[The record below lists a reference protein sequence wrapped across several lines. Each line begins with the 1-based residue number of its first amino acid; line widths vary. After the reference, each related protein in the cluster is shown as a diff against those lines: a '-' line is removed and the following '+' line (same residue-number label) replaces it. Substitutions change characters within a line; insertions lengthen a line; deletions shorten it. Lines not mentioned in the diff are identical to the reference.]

1 MHYRAYATRSVGSY
15 LAVMRALFL
24 ALILVPAAVIAQ
36 VDLPHFGTQQ
46 VINGYAKDIEGE
58 VLSYFSVY
66 PEHATTALLTRCTD
80 GKKAIAW
87 ETAVVPFA
95 PTPNYYFSWIAAHNS
110 TTSGGE
116 RSFDLFIGEE
126 KVLTF
131 ITRHSAQPATWQA
144 EGKDGVKL
152 VFEFSKQD
160 RHGDAHGFAHLR
172 VPLKYVSLGQ
182 PLRLKVVGHA
192 QNSPDWFMTF
202 RYTFEEKVEV
212 EALPFIYAWPEDGS
226 WQPLQITVMH
236 FGPMTKMK
244 VKVEQ
249 DGSKASAKFIEVKNG
264 LNTFE
269 AVVTP
274 VSQPTKARV
283 IVQIDGTQIF
293 NKLVEVQPVIHR
305 DIHLVHH
312 SHTDIGYSHLQAEV
326 ETIQNN
332 NIFKAMELIDRTK
345 DHPEDSR
352 FVWNVESLWAVENF
366 LGIASEV
373 DKQRFIA
380 AVKSGSIALSANYAN
395 VLTGLCTPEE
405 MHWIVEYADSLRKW
419 YDLPITMAMQTDI
432 PGMSWSMVDAYAAH
446 GIRHLSQGPNYIPY
460 MPDGGDRIGSTL
472 REQGDKPY
480 WWKGTTGRDSIL
492 VWTAGQGYGGWH
504 GFTAGAI
511 KERGT
516 RKIAAYMNT
525 LAANGYPYDML
536 QWRYNIVSDNG
547 PVDSTLSDFV
557 RDWNEKYISPRLIIA
572 NAGKM
577 MQEFETKYG
586 KDIPTWS
593 GDFTP
598 YWEDGAYSTAAEEGN
613 VRVLSARLS
622 NLIDAAKILGKPID
636 PHLLYRAKRSIVMW
650 HEHTW
655 GAWCSISD
663 PDAHFTKD
671 QWRVKKAFADSAG
684 WYVEA
689 MEQALAL
696 DRSDADTLLVLNTLH
711 WGRTGKVEVE
721 GHRAYD
727 FYKLPEAQRDRRW
740 VTHHALVGTS
750 NVVEVDAR
758 DSVLFTSNI
767 AKRIR
772 STRHR
777 MGGLILAKEPPR
789 PEFNYEWTVLNSEW
803 HHVTGT
809 DEPLTVIYRGKP
821 TPHPRPPGSHGGG
834 WWSRDWA
841 GLPGLDSVDVQYRY
855 RYDLVH
861 VTFMFEKTIVRTK
874 ESIHIPLPFNI
885 PNATVRIGVGDTSVT
900 PESGRIPGSNNDFF
914 CVQRWI
920 DVSNDSMGVTIVCP
934 QGAIWEIG
942 EMVDERKVNPGR
954 GTNPELYKAWKTEA
968 KSSST
973 IYLYALNNYWHT
985 NFKADQEGPITF
997 DIYLKMHGTFDLEEA
1012 RRFGM
1017 EMTRPLIT
1025 WWK

>member
-1 MHYRAYATRSVGSY
+1 VKPIFLTVT
-15 LAVMRALFL
+15 LFL
-24 ALILVPAAVIAQ
+24 AGVASAQ
-36 VDLPHFGTQQ
+36 VDLPVFGKQQ
-46 VINGYAKDIEGE
+46 VINGYAKDVEGE

-80 GKKAIAW
+80 GQKAIAW
-87 ETAVVPFA
+87 ETA
-95 PTPNYYFSWIAAHNS
+95 PTPKALKSDFAYFSWIAAHNS
-110 TTSGGE
+110 TTSGGD
-116 RSFDLFIGEE
+116 RSFDLYIDDQH
-126 KVLTF
+126 VLTF
-131 ITRHSAQPATWQA
+131 TTHHSSKPATWES
-144 EGKDGVKL
+144 EGVDGVKL
-152 VFEFSKQD
+152 VFEFSKAD

-172 VPLKYVSLGQ
+172 VPLKFIKPGR
-182 PLRLKVVGHA
+182 PMRLKVVGQA
-192 QNSPDWFMTF
+192 QDSPDWFMTF

-212 EALPFIYAWPEDGS
+212 EALPYIRKDGK
-226 WQPLQITVMH
+226 QELLITLMH
-236 FGPMTKMK
+236 FGADDLLT
-244 VKVEQ
+244 
-249 DGSKASAKFIEVKNG
+249 ASVNGKLPAKGFVVKNG
-264 LNTFE
+264 MNVFRLPIDT
-269 AVVTP
+269 VGKVTSFKVRSVIARRVDDARPP
-274 VSQPTKARV
+274 VLDSETTLTVR
-283 IVQIDGTQIF
+283 
-293 NKLVEVQPVIHR
+293 PVIHR

-332 NIFKAMELIDRTK
+332 NIWKALELIDRTK
-345 DHPEDSR
+345 DYPEDSR

-366 LGIASEV
+366 LGIASEA

-380 AVKSGSIALSANYAN
+380 AVKAGRIALSANYAN
-395 VLTGLCTPEE
+395 ILTGLCTPEE

-446 GIRHLSQGPNYIPY
+446 GIRHLSQGPNYIPD

-504 GFTAGAI
+504 GYTAGAI

-516 RKIAAYMNT
+516 RKIAAYMND
-525 LAANGYPYDML
+525 LAAKGYPYDMV

-557 RDWNEKYISPRLIIA
+557 REWNSTYASPRLIIA
-572 NAGKM
+572 NAGTM
-577 MQEFETKYG
+577 MQQFEEKYG
-586 KDIPTWS
+586 ERIPTWS

-598 YWEDGAYSTAAEEGN
+598 YWEDGAYSTAAEEGS
-613 VRVLSARLS
+613 VRVLSARLT
-622 NLIDAAKILGKPID
+622 NLIEAAKILDKPID

-663 PDAHFTKD
+663 PDAHFTTD
-671 QWRVKKAFADSAG
+671 QWRVKQLFAH
-684 WYVEA
+684 
-689 MEQALAL
+689 
-696 DRSDADTLLVLNTLH
+696 DAD
-711 WGRTGKVEVE
+711 R
-721 GHRAYD
+721 
-727 FYKLPEAQRDRRW
+727 F
-740 VTHHALVGTS
+740 VGT
-750 NVVEVDAR
+750 
-758 DSVLFTSNI
+758 I
-767 AKRIR
+767 
-772 STRHR
+772 
-777 MGGLILAKEPPR
+777 
-789 PEFNYEWTVLNSEW
+789 NYDLNSAMRTASVDYGGNWIDQIPPELL
-803 HHVTGT
+803 
-809 DEPLTVIYRGKP
+809 PLLRVKTVKRDVERLPI
-821 TPHPRPPGSHGGG
+821 
-834 WWSRDWA
+834 SRSPND
-841 GLPGLDSVDVQYRY
+841 LFSIVDGLDVAHAQVFEGATLMFQDTLNGRVHWQYWLDAPKTR
-855 RYDLVH
+855 
-861 VTFMFEKTIVRTK
+861 EKYG
-874 ESIHIPLPFNI
+874 IHGALPFNI
-885 PNATVRIGVGDTSVT
+885 PNATVRIGIGDTCVT

-914 CVQRWI
+914 CAQRWI

-954 GTNPELYKAWKTEA
+954 GTNPEYYKAWKTEA

-997 DIYLKMHGTFDLEEA
+997 DLYLKMHGPFKLEDA
-1012 RRFGM
+1012 RRFGL

>member
-1 MHYRAYATRSVGSY
+1 MGTH
-15 LAVMRALFL
+15 
-24 ALILVPAAVIAQ
+24 AQ
-36 VDLPHFGTQQ
+36 VDLPVFGKQQ

-80 GKKAIAW
+80 GTKAIAW
-87 ETAVVPFA
+87 ETAAVPFY
-95 PTPNYYFSWIAAHNS
+95 PQDENIPYYYFSWIAAHNS
-110 TTSGGE
+110 TTSGGN
-116 RSFDLFIGEE
+116 RNFDLFIGDE

-131 ITRHSAQPATWQA
+131 TTHHSTQPQSWQVDTV
-144 EGKDGVKL
+144 DGVAL
-152 VFEFSKQD
+152 VFEFSKAD

-172 VPLKYVSLGQ
+172 VPRKYITPGK

-212 EALPFIYAWPEDGS
+212 DVLPFVYRDSKLPM
-226 WQPLQITVMH
+226 QPAQFTVMH
-236 FGPMTKMK
+236 FGEPTELEVRLTGVAPTKH
-244 VKVEQ
+244 Q
-249 DGSKASAKFIEVKNG
+249 IKNG
-264 LNTFE
+264 LNVFE
-269 AVVTP
+269 TP
-274 VSQPTKARV
+274 VHVSPLTPAIMFPEDRAAHRAPIRAQASLSNRPVLDTT
-283 IVQIDGTQIF
+283 I
-293 NKLVEVQPVIHR
+293 LVRLAPHR

-326 ETIQNN
+326 EVIQNN
-332 NIFKAMELIDRTK
+332 NIWKALELIDRTK
-345 DHPEDSR
+345 DYPEDSR

-366 LGIASEV
+366 LGKCSEA

-395 VLTGLCTPEE
+395 ILTGLCTPEE

-446 GIRHLSQGPNYIPY
+446 GIRHLSQGPNYIPD

-480 WWKGTTGRDSIL
+480 WWKSTTGRDSIL

-516 RKIAAYMNT
+516 RKIAAYMND
-525 LAANGYPYDML
+525 LAAKGYAYDMV

-557 RDWNEKYISPRLIIA
+557 RDWNEMYASPRLIIA
-572 NAGKM
+572 NAGTM
-577 MQEFETKYG
+577 MQQFERKYG
-586 KDIPTWS
+586 KRIPTWS

-598 YWEDGAYSTAAEEGN
+598 YWEDGAYSTAKEEGD

-622 NLIDAAKILGKPID
+622 NLIEAAKILGKLIE
-636 PHLLYRAKRSIVMW
+636 PHVLYRAKRSIVMW

-671 QWRVKKAFADSAG
+671 QWRVKQDFADSAG
-684 WYVEA
+684 WYVEEIERA
-689 MEQALAL
+689 IVPQAESNTAWVLNAL
-696 DRSDADTLLVLNTLH
+696 DF
-711 WGRTGKVEVE
+711 GRTDLMRVTDGERTAVKLHDGRHPVMSQRDYSGYEEYKVKVDKSSMWRHTASWGKRKKPEASQGEPPKASWLSYDLIYRDGLSPDGVQADHVDCVE
-721 GHRAYD
+721 GLSSGYLVDRKVGHGIISG
-727 FYKLPEAQRDRRW
+727 KL
-740 VTHHALVGTS
+740 
-750 NVVEVDAR
+750 N
-758 DSVLFTSNI
+758 
-767 AKRIR
+767 
-772 STRHR
+772 
-777 MGGLILAKEPPR
+777 
-789 PEFNYEWTVLNSEW
+789 
-803 HHVTGT
+803 
-809 DEPLTVIYRGKP
+809 
-821 TPHPRPPGSHGGG
+821 
-834 WWSRDWA
+834 
-841 GLPGLDSVDVQYRY
+841 
-855 RYDLVH
+855 YDLTISTYQGHVH
-861 VTFMFEKTIVRTK
+861 AQLVIKRKNSIRDK
-874 ESIHIPLPFNI
+874 ESLHLALPFNI
-885 PNATVRIGVGDTSVT
+885 PNATVRIGIGDTCVT

-914 CVQRWI
+914 CAQRWI

-934 QGAIWEIG
+934 QGAIWEVG
-942 EMVDERKVNPGR
+942 EMVDERKVNFAKNAGGDPGSSP
-954 GTNPELYKAWKTEA
+954 GYKAWKTEA

-997 DIYLKMHGTFDLEEA
+997 DLYLKMHGPFKLEEA
-1012 RRFGM
+1012 RRFGL

>member
-1 MHYRAYATRSVGSY
+1 MRIGTLFFFSLLVGGAST
-15 LAVMRALFL
+15 
-24 ALILVPAAVIAQ
+24 AQ
-36 VDLPHFGTQQ
+36 VDLPVFGKQD
-46 VINGYAKDIEGE
+46 VINGYAKDVEGE

-87 ETAVVPFA
+87 ETAAVPKDLKGEYA
-95 PTPNYYFSWIAAHNS
+95 YFSWIAAHNS
-110 TTSGGE
+110 TTSGGD
-116 RSFDLFIGEE
+116 RSFDLFIGDE
-126 KVLTF
+126 KALTF
-131 ITRHSAQPATWQA
+131 TTHHSTKPDTWEA
-144 EGKDGVKL
+144 EGSDGEKF
-152 VFEFSKQD
+152 VFEFSKAD

-172 VPLKYVSLGQ
+172 VPRKYITPGQ
-182 PLRLKVVGHA
+182 PLRLTVVGHA

-202 RYTFEEKVEV
+202 RYSFEEKVEV
-212 EALPFIYAWPEDGS
+212 EVLPFVRRLNGPQWMIRFN
-226 WQPLQITVMH
+226 VMH
-236 FGPMTKMK
+236 FGSSTTMRVRYNDKEGEYSVVYPITNGINLIDKH
-244 VKVEQ
+244 VPYNSTSISFPIRAEL
-249 DGSKASAKFIEVKNG
+249 GS
-264 LNTFE
+264 
-269 AVVTP
+269 VVLDT
-274 VSQPTKARV
+274 T
-283 IVQIDGTQIF
+283 VQLSPI
-293 NKLVEVQPVIHR
+293 IHR
-305 DIHLVHH
+305 DINLVHH

-332 NIFKAMELIDRTK
+332 NIARALELIDRTN
-345 DHPEDSR
+345 DYPEDSR

-366 LGIASEV
+366 LGIASAA

-395 VLTGLCTPEE
+395 ILTGLCTPEE

-446 GIRHLSQGPNYIPY
+446 GIRHLSQGPNYIPD

-480 WWKGTTGRDSIL
+480 WWKSTTGKDSIL

-504 GFTAGAI
+504 GFTPGAI

-516 RKIAAYMNT
+516 RKIAAYMNE
-525 LAANGYPYDML
+525 LAAKGYPYDMV

-557 RDWNEKYISPRLIIA
+557 RDWNEKYASPRLIIA
-572 NAGKM
+572 NAGEM

-586 KDIPTWS
+586 KSIPTWS

-598 YWEDGAYSTAAEEGN
+598 YWEDGAYSTAKEEGD
-613 VRVLSARLS
+613 VRVLSARLT
-622 NLIDAAKILGKPID
+622 NLIEAAKILNKPID

-663 PDAHFTKD
+663 PDSHFTTD

-684 WYVEA
+684 WYVDACQNALISQAGSKEWQSA
-689 MEQALAL
+689 MDTLRMGHVLWPIPPKTSTQSGPAERIEMDSLNGSVV
-696 DRSDADTLLVLNTLH
+696 RMHSGWSISADT
-711 WGRTGKVEVE
+711 
-721 GHRAYD
+721 
-727 FYKLPEAQRDRRW
+727 
-740 VTHHALVGTS
+740 
-750 NVVEVDAR
+750 
-758 DSVLFTSNI
+758 
-767 AKRIR
+767 
-772 STRHR
+772 TRHSGFFDLCYR
-777 MGGLILAKEPPR
+777 LGFA
-789 PEFNYEWTVLNSEW
+789 TVDRTAASLEIETQPVTRGEE
-803 HHVTGT
+803 HHWVKQFVPWCTSFVMNQYTAYG
-809 DEPLTVIYRGKP
+809 
-821 TPHPRPPGSHGGG
+821 
-834 WWSRDWA
+834 
-841 GLPGLDSVDVQYRY
+841 DS
-855 RYDLVH
+855 LVA
-861 VTFMFEKTIVRTK
+861 VRVSFEKKAIREK
-874 ESIHIPLPFNI
+874 ESLHLALPFNI
-885 PNATVRIGVGDTSVT
+885 PNAIVRIGVGDTCVT

-914 CVQRWI
+914 CAQRWI

-934 QGAIWEIG
+934 QGAIWEVG
-942 EMVDERKVNPGR
+942 EMVDERKVNPGK
-954 GTNPELYKAWKTEA
+954 GTNPEMYKAWKTEA

-985 NFKADQEGPITF
+985 NFKADQEGPIVF
-997 DIYLKMHGTFDLEEA
+997 DLYLKMHGPFKLEEA
-1012 RRFGM
+1012 RRFGL

>member
-1 MHYRAYATRSVGSY
+1 MRLTLLLFFFLLIAGSGN
-15 LAVMRALFL
+15 
-24 ALILVPAAVIAQ
+24 AQ
-36 VDLPHFGTQQ
+36 VDLPVFGKQQ
-46 VINGYAKDIEGE
+46 VINGYAKDVEGE

-87 ETAVVPFA
+87 ETAAVPHY
-95 PTPNYYFSWIAAHNS
+95 PHEEEMQYYYFSWIAAHNS
-110 TTSGGE
+110 TTSGGD
-116 RSFDLFIGEE
+116 RSFDLYVDDA
-126 KVLTF
+126 KALTF
-131 ITRHSAQPATWQA
+131 TTHHSTSPGSWSAAGADSLPTGQA
-144 EGKDGVKL
+144 GTKL
-152 VFEFSKQD
+152 VFEFSKAD

-172 VPLKYVSLGQ
+172 VPRKYIKPGQ

-202 RYTFEEKVEV
+202 RYSFEEKVEV
-212 EALPFIYAWPEDGS
+212 EVLPFLGKNGNNR
-226 WQPLQITVMH
+226 PLLITVMH
-236 FGPMTKMK
+236 FGGPDKLFLD
-244 VKVEQ
+244 VAQQNEGYYFDVR
-249 DGSKASAKFIEVKNG
+249 NG
-264 LNTFE
+264 LQVFE
-269 AVVTP
+269 ATIPASDRTYHMMLKAKLGHSNLGDLLDTMVV
-274 VSQPTKARV
+274 
-283 IVQIDGTQIF
+283 
-293 NKLVEVQPVIHR
+293 VEPVIHR

-326 ETIQNN
+326 EKIQNN
-332 NIFKAMELIDRTK
+332 NIWKALELIDRTK
-345 DHPEDSR
+345 DYPEGSR

-366 LGIASEV
+366 LGIASET
-373 DKQRFIA
+373 DKQRFIT
-380 AVKSGSIALSANYAN
+380 AVKAGSIALSANYAN
-395 VLTGLCTPEE
+395 ILTGLCTPEE

-446 GIRHLSQGPNYIPY
+446 GIRHLSQGPNYIPD

-504 GFTAGAI
+504 GYTAGAI

-516 RKIAAYMNT
+516 RKIAAYMND
-525 LAANGYPYDML
+525 LAAKGYPYDMV

-557 RDWNEKYISPRLIIA
+557 REWNEKYASPRLIIA
-572 NAGKM
+572 NAGTM
-577 MQEFETKYG
+577 MQEFEQKYG
-586 KDIPTWS
+586 KQIPTWS

-598 YWEDGAYSTAAEEGN
+598 YWEDGAYSTAKEEGE
-613 VRVLSARLS
+613 VRVLSARLT
-622 NLIDAAKILGKPID
+622 NLIEAAKILGKPID

-663 PDAHFTKD
+663 PDAHFTTD
-671 QWRVKKAFADSAG
+671 QWRVKKDFADSAR

-689 MEQALAL
+689 LEKSVGASPTTRERFTIDTRTPLYRWVIVDGL
-696 DRSDADTLLVLNTLH
+696 DPS
-711 WGRTGKVEVE
+711 TGKSVAGKGVSGYWHEE
-721 GHRAYD
+721 G
-727 FYKLPEAQRDRRW
+727 F
-740 VTHHALVGTS
+740 THMRYFVKATGERS
-750 NVVEVDAR
+750 
-758 DSVLFTSNI
+758 
-767 AKRIR
+767 KR
-772 STRHR
+772 
-777 MGGLILAKEPPR
+777 
-789 PEFNYEWTVLNSEW
+789 SE
-803 HHVTGT
+803 H
-809 DEPLTVIYRGKP
+809 L
-821 TPHPRPPGSHGGG
+821 
-834 WWSRDWA
+834 
-841 GLPGLDSVDVQYRY
+841 
-855 RYDLVH
+855 
-861 VTFMFEKTIVRTK
+861 M
-874 ESIHIPLPFNI
+874 IPLDI
-885 PNATVRIGVGDTSVT
+885 PNATVRIGIGDTCVT

-914 CVQRWI
+914 CAQRWI

-934 QGAIWEIG
+934 QGAIWEVG
-942 EMVDERKVNPGR
+942 EMVDERKVNPGK
-954 GTNPELYKAWKTEA
+954 GTNPEYYKAWKTEA

-997 DIYLKMHGTFDLEEA
+997 DLYLKMHGPFKLEDA
-1012 RRFGM
+1012 RRFGL

>member
-1 MHYRAYATRSVGSY
+1 MRLCL
-15 LAVMRALFL
+15 LASL
-24 ALILVPAAVIAQ
+24 LIGTTTNAQ
-36 VDLPHFGTQQ
+36 VDLPVFGKQQ
-46 VINGYAKDIEGE
+46 VINGYAKDVEGE

-87 ETAVVPFA
+87 ETAPVIGLQSDIPSF
-95 PTPNYYFSWIAAHNS
+95 YYFSWIAAHNS
-110 TTSGGE
+110 TTSGGD
-116 RSFDLFIGEE
+116 RSFDLFINDQLA
-126 KVLTF
+126 LTF
-131 ITRHSAQPATWQA
+131 TTHHSTKPGSWTAAAADST
-144 EGKDGVKL
+144 KL
-152 VFEFSKQD
+152 VFEYSKMD

-172 VPLKYVSLGQ
+172 VPRQYVTLGQ
-182 PLRLKVVGHA
+182 PVRLKVVGHA

-212 EALPFIYAWPEDGS
+212 EVLPFVYRDS
-226 WQPLQITVMH
+226 MLSMQPAQFTVMH
-236 FGPMTKMK
+236 FGRPT
-244 VKVEQ
+244 E
-249 DGSKASAKFIEVKNG
+249 IEVRLTGVAPTKHQIKNG
-264 LNTFE
+264 LNVFE
-269 AVVTP
+269 TP
-274 VSQPTKARV
+274 IHVSPLTPAIMLQEDRAAHRV
-283 IVQIDGTQIF
+283 
-293 NKLVEVQPVIHR
+293 PVHIQASLSNRPVLDTTINVRLSPHR
-305 DIHLVHH
+305 DVHLVHH

-326 ETIQNN
+326 EKIQNN
-332 NIFKAMELIDRTK
+332 NIWKALELIDRTK
-345 DHPEDSR
+345 GYPHDSR

-366 LGIASEV
+366 LGIASEA

-395 VLTGLCTPEE
+395 LMTGLCTPEE
-405 MHWIVEYADSLRKW
+405 MHWIVEYADSLRAW
-419 YDLPITMAMQTDI
+419 YGLPITMAMQTDV

-446 GIRHLSQGPNYIPY
+446 GIRHLSQGPNYIPD

-480 WWKGTTGRDSIL
+480 WWKGTTGKDRIL

-504 GFTAGAI
+504 GYTAGAI

-516 RKIAAYMNT
+516 RKIAAYMND
-525 LAANGYPYDML
+525 LAAKGYPYDMV

-557 RDWNEKYISPRLIIA
+557 RDWNAQYASPRLIIA
-572 NAGKM
+572 NAGTM
-577 MQEFETKYG
+577 MREFETKYG

-598 YWEDGAYSTAAEEGN
+598 YWEDGAYSTAKEEGD
-613 VRVLSARLS
+613 VRVLSARLT
-622 NLIDAAKILGKPID
+622 NLIEAANILGKPID

-663 PDAHFTKD
+663 PDAHFTTD

-684 WYVEA
+684 WYVERIEA
-689 MEQALAL
+689 ELLSRTKGYSEPRPLSTMPFSEYSSSLPELILMNDLISPPTAKDTTIFFNEL
-696 DRSDADTLLVLNTLH
+696 DRSKFFWLPSISL
-711 WGRTGKVEVE
+711 GRVDGLDPDSLQQAIYNCVVDLDNAPFILRNRAVAGKVEGAV
-721 GHRAYD
+721 
-727 FYKLPEAQRDRRW
+727 
-740 VTHHALVGTS
+740 VNSTVALS
-750 NVVEVDAR
+750 N
-758 DSVLFTSNI
+758 
-767 AKRIR
+767 
-772 STRHR
+772 
-777 MGGLILAKEPPR
+777 GLA
-789 PEFNYEWTVLNSEW
+789 
-803 HHVTGT
+803 
-809 DEPLTVIYRGKP
+809 
-821 TPHPRPPGSHGGG
+821 
-834 WWSRDWA
+834 WWSFEIKKQLIRD
-841 GLPGLDSVDVQYRY
+841 
-855 RYDLVH
+855 
-861 VTFMFEKTIVRTK
+861 K
-874 ESIHIPLPFNI
+874 ESLHLALPFKI
-885 PNATVRIGVGDTSVT
+885 PNATVRIGIGDTCVT

-914 CVQRWI
+914 CAQRWI

-942 EMVDERKVNPGR
+942 EMVDERKVNPGK
-954 GTNPELYKAWKTEA
+954 GTNPEYYKAWKTEA

-997 DIYLKMHGTFDLEEA
+997 DLYLKMHGPFKLEEA
-1012 RRFGM
+1012 RRFGL